1 MKKQTF
7 RVLLACAI
15 ALVFTGCSPAHHQ
28 SDADIRQNVSGTWT
42 RDVYGTMTIAPDG
55 SWSNMV
61 LNSNLTNFYSG
72 TWQLKDGVIIM
83 TLTNTSVSD
92 ESSTIGRTK
101 QYNVIH
107 VDDHHFVY
115 ELSGETNTLSR

>member
-1 MKKQTF
+1 MKKQTS

-15 ALVFTGCSPAHHQ
+15 ALAFAGCSPAQHQ

-55 SWSNMV
+55 SWSNMA
-61 LNSNLTNFYSG
+61 LNANLTNFYAG

-92 ESSTIGRTK
+92 ESSSVGHTK

-107 VDDHHFVY
+107 VDDHQFIY
-115 ELSGETNTLSR
+115 ELSGVTNTLNR